1 MQETS
6 TGATEKGGY
15 NPCCQFVSGGSGPP
29 LQDTW
34 CVPKPGT
41 PDSALQNII
50 NFTCGILKECSE
62 IQEHGSRYFPNT
74 LINHASFAMNL
85 YYKTDGRYNCDF
97 NGVGLIVVLVIVSM
111 SESAQKENGN
121 CNLVMHQNN
130 NGTWSRA
137 APQSALFETND
148 SEERYL
154 RWSSA
159 SRDFEISPEIL
170 FLDKTKSP
178 KLTNSPKE
186 LGIGPCKLLFA
197 KES

>member
-6 TGATEKGGY
+6 TGATEKGGSCYDPDRLVHHASFAMNAYYQKMGRNQWNCY

-29 LQDTW
+29 LQDTWCDTW

-97 NGVGLIVVLVIVSM
+97 NGVGLIVVTNPKATRSIADMIPGIRYFS
-111 SESAQKENGN
+111 
-121 CNLVMHQNN
+121 
-130 NGTWSRA
+130 GTWSRA

-148 SEERYL
+148 SEER
-154 RWSSA
+154 
-159 SRDFEISPEIL
+159 F
-170 FLDKTKSP
+170 
-178 KLTNSPKE
+178 
-186 LGIGPCKLLFA
+186 
-197 KES
+197 